1 MVTVTYASLKQPFKI
16 IKAILSLQFVGW
28 IWSVGRSLP
37 TLVISSPP
45 IISFLCKSVYD
56 ELPL

>member
-16 IKAILSLQFVGW
+16 IKAILSLQSVGW

-37 TLVISSPP
+37 TLAISSP